1 MENWIVPIVSDLSFL
16 RNKNVNYRII
26 LGIYLFSSYDEM
38 TKERYIKKEDLI
50 KASKKIEK
58 ILKVKNAIKNKTIL
72 KKILDLNKIEAKEF
86 KFKEKPYG
94 IILDVSTKLYVPI
107 ESNKVIKLMQNC
119 SSNSIKIYI
128 ALLFLNQYN
137 INIYYKSLMQHT
149 DIRSEK
155 TISRCLKELETS
167 NFIII
172 EKSKK
177 QLYDFETG
185 TIKNF
190 IYNKYKI
197 L

>member
-1 MENWIVPIVSDLSFL
+1 MENWNVPIISEQSFL
-16 RNKNVNYRII
+16 KNKNIDYRII
-26 LGIYLFSSYDEM
+26 LGIYLFSSYDAITE
-38 TKERYIKKEDLI
+38 ERYIKKEDLI
-50 KASKKIEK
+50 KVSKKIEK
-58 ILKVKNAIKNKTIL
+58 ILKVKNTIKSKTIL
-72 KKILDLNKIEAKEF
+72 KKILDLSKIEAKEF
-86 KFKEKPYG
+86 KFKEKTYG
-94 IILDVSTKLYVPI
+94 IILDISTNLFVSI
-107 ESNKVIKLMQNC
+107 ESNKIIKLMQNC

-128 ALLFLNQYN
+128 TLLFLSRYN
-137 INIYYKSLMQHT
+137 NNIYYESLMQHT
-149 DIRSEK
+149 DINSK
-155 TISRCLKELETS
+155 TTISRCLKELQTN